1 VSERAV
7 DRAHQIFYVLGGG
20 LVAGTLDIVYAWLF
34 WSLKAGLTAQ
44 RIFQS
49 VAAGLLGRESYAG
62 GARTAALGLGLHFFI
77 ATTMSVVY
85 FLVARRVELLR
96 RQAFLCGAGY
106 GLLLYGVMNYF
117 VLPLSAAGP
126 GSRAPLWVFLSILV
140 HMFFVGVP
148 IAFAA
153 SRALKD

>member
-1 VSERAV
+1 VSERAA
-7 DRAHQIFYVLGGG
+7 DRPHQILYVLGGG
-20 LVAGTLDIVYAWLF
+20 LIAGTLDIAYAWLF
-34 WSLKAGLTAQ
+34 WSLRAGVTAQ

-49 VAAGLLGRESYAG
+49 VAAGLLGRESFAG

-77 ATTMSVVY
+77 ATTMSIVY

-96 RQAFLCGAGY
+96 RRVFLCGASY
-106 GLLLYGVMNYF
+106 GLLLYAVMNYV
-117 VLPLSAAGP
+117 VLPLSAAGR
-126 GSRAPLWVFLSILV
+126 GSREPLWVVLSILV
-140 HMFFVGVP
+140 HIFFVGVP